1 MSHEGLF
8 ERHGPSMM
16 ETIDMMSR
24 SASTPVARSDGRF
37 AISLRISPL
46 RVSNSLRSWL
56 DWTHVGVIVLRS
68 LLGKSSR
75 RQIVVREPSSERRV
89 PSFTLSLTAA
99 GMSAGATGS
108 APRMTTPSSFE
119 PAHSAPSDLPF
130 FLRVKRVT
138 PSISS
143 SVTSSRRTT
152 GLTVPSGVSS
162 RPSRASAGAF
172 PPGVTNALPSASRKP
187 MTVAPSSLRIVP
199 SASTVQGVPLG
210 FFGAF
215 AFVFGPRM
223 IAVVARFPAVRW
235 RSSTTSSG
243 FDRGRARMS
252 VVLAGTSVSM
262 GSLTRGTSR
271 SPPRRLR
278 SAAATPARRRAR

>member
-1 MSHEGLF
+1 M
-8 ERHGPSMM
+8 
-16 ETIDMMSR
+16 
-24 SASTPVARSDGRF
+24 ARSDGRF
-37 AISLRISPL
+37 AISFLISPL

-56 DWTHVGVIVLRS
+56 DCTHVGVIVLRS
-68 LLGKSSR
+68 LLGKSTR
-75 RQIVVREPSSERRV
+75 RQIVVREPSSEMRV

-108 APRMTTPSSFE
+108 APRMTTPPSFGA
-119 PAHSAPSDLPF
+119 AHRAPRVRPF

-152 GLTVPSGVSS
+152 GLSVPSGVSS

-223 IAVVARFPAVRW
+223 IAVVAWFPIVRW

-243 FDRGRARMS
+243 FDRGRARIS
-252 VVLAGTSVSM
+252 SAPVGAPVLMWSFR
-262 GSLTRGTSR
+262 RGTSR
-271 SPPRRLR
+271 SPPPRR
-278 SAAATPARRRAR
+278 P